1 MSSKLADFQIIK
13 KLGDGAYSSVYKV
26 RRAEDNEVYALKKV
40 KMLNLSDKEKENA
53 LNEVR
58 ILASINQPNVI
69 QYKEAFID
77 ETSSSLCL
85 VMEYADNG
93 DVFQKICNYQKRET
107 YIKEKKIWYVFI
119 QIVRGLKALHDRKI
133 LHRDM
138 KSANIFLYRD
148 MQAKLGDLNV
158 SKIVKKGLSYTQTGT
173 PYYASPE
180 VWRDMPYDSKSDI
193 WSLGCVLYE
202 MCALVPPFRADDMQ
216 GLYKKV
222 IKGKYPRIPEHFSQ
236 EMATVIKFML

>member
-1 MSSKLADFQIIK
+1 
-13 KLGDGAYSSVYKV
+13 
-26 RRAEDNEVYALKKV
+26 
-40 KMLNLSDKEKENA
+40 
-53 LNEVR
+53 
-58 ILASINQPNVI
+58 
-69 QYKEAFID
+69 
-77 ETSSSLCL
+77 
-85 VMEYADNG
+85 
-93 DVFQKICNYQKRET
+93 
-107 YIKEKKIWYVFI
+107 
-119 QIVRGLKALHDRKI
+119 
-133 LHRDM
+133 M

-236 EMATVIKFML
+236 EMATVIKFMLQVSPSYRPTCDQILSLPIIESLIKKFFPEDVSSMTMPHSDDNHDILLKTIRLSKNIFSLTERLPKAKYRSPKAISGGELLTEKKSKVNLLPNDDKAA

>member
-77 ETSSSLCL
+77 ESSSSLCL